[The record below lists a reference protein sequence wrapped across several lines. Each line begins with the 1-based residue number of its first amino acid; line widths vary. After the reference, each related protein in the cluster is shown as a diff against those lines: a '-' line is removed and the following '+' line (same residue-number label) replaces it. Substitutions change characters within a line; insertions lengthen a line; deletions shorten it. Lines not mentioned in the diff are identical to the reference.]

1 MQLQED
7 LLEVKGRSR
16 VHLKADWLQKQS
28 TGLLIHWRLH
38 TDGNL
43 RKATKIEALRWIVD
57 ILYHK
62 ITIMIAI
69 SSITKYVTPLTY
81 TTVFS
86 MTKMI

>member
-43 RKATKIEALRWIVD
+43 RKATKIEAL
-57 ILYHK
+57 
-62 ITIMIAI
+62 
-69 SSITKYVTPLTY
+69 
-81 TTVFS
+81 
-86 MTKMI
+86 